1 MIRCA
6 YPDKPFFESVA
17 EYRVHGSEQKIREKL
32 EKCLGEMDEL
42 RRIVPYT
49 PMHELY
55 GRYWIE
61 PDMEIMWQRCPA
73 AHSAERIWTC

>member
-49 PMHELY
+49 PMHELVKQVLKMNM
-55 GRYWIE
+55 RI
-61 PDMEIMWQRCPA
+61 RCA
-73 AHSAERIWTC
+73 